1 MPLQKLQFRPGVN
14 RETTNYANEGGFFSV
29 DKVRFRG
36 GYAQK
41 IGGWINSSSVDGSTF
56 FGVPRSLWNWVS
68 LDNQNLLAVGTNQKY
83 YVELGGNY
91 NDVTPL
97 ESTVSLTLNPFT
109 TVSGSRSISVKS
121 NSHGTSVGSFVTFTG
136 ASTMVIG
143 SVTTVIN
150 GEFEIISVPSSDSFT
165 IFGSTIFSASV
176 TGGGSHVIAAYQIDA
191 GNAINTSQVG
201 WGGPPWGFGG
211 WGSEDPEGI
220 PLRLWSQFNYGN
232 DLIFAER
239 RGNIYYWELDT
250 TSWTRAIT
258 LADEANSI
266 VKFSTTGTAASGA
279 TTIVVADATGINTG
293 SVISGTNIPSGTFVT
308 TSWTGNTS
316 VTISAATTGSLTN
329 SAINFSYAG
338 LHVPRQVNFIV
349 SSPVNDFTICFGS
362 NPYSPIDFTTDFD
375 PLLVRWSDQD
385 LPWEWVPETTNQS
398 GEQRL
403 SNGSEIVAGI
413 GTRQEILVLT
423 DTSVYSM
430 QYLGPPFVWGF
441 NLLDQDISIA
451 SQNAIVSVNNTV
463 YWMGNDKFFVYDGR
477 VNTLPCSI
485 RQHIF
490 SNINTTQSTQIC
502 GGNNEAYSEI
512 WWFYPGTDSDVNN
525 NFVIY
530 NYLEQTWSYGTL
542 NRSAFAPQ
550 TIRKYAMM
558 SFGIQTS
565 YLDEALNSSNTTIN
579 VINVSSYPESGIV
592 QIDSEKISYT
602 GVDTANNSITGC
614 VRGVSGTT
622 AASHTIDTQV
632 SYIAPN
638 QVMFHEYG
646 WDDVSTGTAEPIEA
660 FIESSDFDIGEGD
673 TFQFVSRIIPD
684 VKFLGSS
691 TNTPSV
697 TLSLYPRNYPG
708 SAYGTASSNSVTA
721 TVVLPVEQYTEQVFT
736 RVRARQIAF
745 RIASS
750 ALGVAWQL
758 GAMRLDIRPD
768 GRR

>member
-41 IGGWINSSSVDGSTF
+41 IGGWINQSPEGVF

-83 YVELGGNY
+83 YVELGGTY
-91 NDVTPL
+91 NDITPL
-97 ESTVSLTLNPFT
+97 NTTVSLTLNPFT
-109 TVSGSRSISVKS
+109 SESGSRSISVKS
-121 NSHGTSVGSFVTFTG
+121 TAHGTTVGSFVTFTG
-136 ASTMVIG
+136 AATMVIG
-143 SVTTVIN
+143 STTTVIS
-150 GEFEIISVPSSDSFT
+150 GQYEVITVPSADSFT
-165 IFGSTIFSASV
+165 IFGSQIWSATV

-191 GNAINTSQVG
+191 GPAVYTAQVG
-201 WGGPPWGFGG
+201 WGGPPWGYGG
-211 WGSEDPEGI
+211 WGSADPQGV

-239 RGNIYYWELDT
+239 RGDIYYWTLDT
-250 TSWTRAIT
+250 SSWVRAVPLST
-258 LADEANSI
+258 EANGI
-266 VKFSTTGTAASGA
+266 VKFTTTGTAASGA

-293 SVISGTNIPSGTFVT
+293 SVITGTNIASGTYVT
-308 TSWTGNTS
+308 TAWTGNTS

-329 SAINFSYAG
+329 SALNFSYAG
-338 LHVPRQVNFIV
+338 RHVPGQVNLIV
-349 SSPVNDFTICFGS
+349 SSPVNDFTICLGS
-362 NPYSPIDFTTDFD
+362 TPYSPTDFLTDFD

-385 LPWEWVPETTNQS
+385 IPWEWVPETTNQS

-490 SNINTTQSTQIC
+490 SNINTDQTAQIC
-502 GGNNEAYSEI
+502 AGNNEAFSEV
-512 WWFYPGTDSDVNN
+512 WWFYPGTDSSVNN

-550 TIRKYAMM
+550 SIRKYAMM
-558 SFGIQTS
+558 AFGVQTS
-565 YLDEALNSSNTTIN
+565 YLSQAVNSSVAVIP
-579 VINVSSYPESGIV
+579 VINASSYPESGTV
-592 QIDSEKISYT
+592 QIDSEEITYT
-602 GVDTANNSITGC
+602 GTTANSFTGC
-614 VRGVSGTT
+614 VRGANGTV
-622 AASHTIDTQV
+622 AASHTIDTEV

-638 QVMFHEYG
+638 QIMFHEYG
-646 WDDVSTGTAEPIEA
+646 WDDVSTGTAEPIEC
-660 FIESSDFDIGEGD
+660 FIQSSDFDIGEGD

-684 VKFLGSS
+684 VKFLGSD
-691 TNTPSV
+691 TEENPTPAV

-708 SAYGTASSNSVTA
+708 SAYGTPDSDGVTA

-745 RIASS
+745 RIAST

-768 GRR
+768 GKR

>member
-41 IGGWINSSSVDGSTF
+41 IGGWVNASSVNGSTF

-68 LDNQNLLAVGTNQKY
+68 IANQNFLAVGTNQKY
-83 YVELGGNY
+83 YVELGGTY
-91 NDVTPL
+91 NDITPI
-97 ESTVSLTLNPFT
+97 ESSVSLTLNPFT
-109 TVSGSRSISVKS
+109 SQSGSRSFSVKATA
-121 NSHGTSVGSFVTFTG
+121 HGTSIGSFVTFTG
-136 ASTMVIG
+136 ATTMVIG
-143 SVTTVIN
+143 SVTTVIS
-150 GEFEIISVPSSDSFT
+150 GQYEVISVPSSDTFT
-165 IFGSTIFSASV
+165 IFGSAIWASTV
-176 TGGGSHVIAAYQIDA
+176 TGGGSHVVAEYQIDA
-191 GNAINTSQVG
+191 GLSVYTNQVG
-201 WGGPPWGFGG
+201 WGGPPWGYGG
-211 WGSEDPEGI
+211 WGSNEPQGVS
-220 PLRLWSQFNYGN
+220 LRLWSEFNYGD

-239 RGNIYYWELDT
+239 RGDIYYWTMDT
-250 TSWTRAIT
+250 VSWSRAIS
-258 LADEANSI
+258 LSEKANGI

-293 SVISGTNIPSGTFVT
+293 SVISGSNIPSGTFVT

-329 SAINFSYAG
+329 SALNFSYAG
-338 LHVPRQVNFIV
+338 RHVPGEVNLIV
-349 SSPVNDFTICFGS
+349 GSPVNDFTICLGS
-362 NPYSPIDFTTDFD
+362 TPYDPTDFVTDFD

-385 LPWEWVPETTNQS
+385 APWEWVPETTNQS

-403 SNGSEIVAGI
+403 ASGSEIVAGI

-451 SQNAIVSVNNTV
+451 SQNAVVSVNNTV
-463 YWMGNDKFFVYDGR
+463 YWMGTDKFFVYDGR
-477 VNTLPCSI
+477 VSTLPCSI

-490 SNINTTQSTQIC
+490 SNINSDQTAQIC
-502 GGNNEAYSEI
+502 GGNNEAFSEV
-512 WWFYPGTDSDVNN
+512 WWFYPSADSDVNN

-530 NYLEQTWSYGTL
+530 NYIEQIWSYGTL

-558 SFGIQTS
+558 GFGIQTS
-565 YLDEALNSSNTTIN
+565 YLSQAIDSSVTTIPI
-579 VINVSSYPESGIV
+579 INASSYPESGTV
-592 QIDSEKISYT
+592 QIDSEKITYT
-602 GVDTANNSITGC
+602 GVNANSLTGC
-614 VRGVSGTT
+614 IRGVSGTT
-622 AASHTIDTQV
+622 AASHFIDTQV
-632 SYIAPN
+632 SYVAPN
-638 QVMFHEYG
+638 QVMFHERG
-646 WDDVSTGTAEPIEA
+646 WDDVSTGTPEPIEA
-660 FIESSDFDIGEGD
+660 FIQSSDFDIGEGD

-691 TNTPSV
+691 TSTPAV

-708 SAYGTASSNSVTA
+708 SAYGTPDSDAVTA
-721 TVVLPVEQYTEQVFT
+721 TVVLPIEQYTEQVFT

-768 GRR
+768 GKR

>member
-41 IGGWINSSSVDGSTF
+41 IGGWINQSPEGTF

-83 YVELGGNY
+83 YVELGGTY
-91 NDVTPL
+91 HDITPL

-109 TVSGSRSISVKS
+109 TVSGSKSIRVQSTA
-121 NSHGTSVGSFVTFTG
+121 HGTTIGSFVTFTG
-136 ASTMVIG
+136 AATMVIG
-143 SVTTVIN
+143 STTTVIS
-150 GEFEIISVPSSDSFT
+150 GQYEVISVPNADSFT
-165 IFGSTIFSASV
+165 IFGSQIWSSSV
-176 TGGGSHVIAAYQIDA
+176 TGGGSHVVAAYQIDA
-191 GNAINTSQVG
+191 GAAVYTTQVG

-211 WGSEDPEGI
+211 WGSPDPQGVS
-220 PLRLWSQFNYGN
+220 LRLWSQYNYGN

-239 RGNIYYWELDT
+239 RGDIYYWTLDT
-250 TSWTRAIT
+250 SSWTRAVPLST
-258 LADEANSI
+258 EANGV

-279 TTIVVADATGINTG
+279 TTIVVADASGINTG
-293 SVISGTNIPSGTFVT
+293 SVITGTNIADGTYVT
-308 TSWTGNTS
+308 TAWTGNTS

-329 SAINFSYAG
+329 SALNFSYAG
-338 LHVPRQVNFIV
+338 RHVPGQVNLV
-349 SSPVNDFTICFGS
+349 VGSPVNDFTICLGAT
-362 NPYSPIDFTTDFD
+362 PYDPTDFTTDFD

-385 LPWEWVPETTNQS
+385 TPWEWVPETTNQS

-403 SNGSEIVAGI
+403 ANGSEIVTGI

-423 DTSVYSM
+423 DTSIYSM

-477 VNTLPCSI
+477 VSTLPCSI

-490 SNINTTQSTQIC
+490 SNINSDQTAQIC
-502 GGNNEAYSEI
+502 AGNNEAFSEV
-512 WWFYPGTDSDVNN
+512 WWFYPGTGSNVNN

-550 TIRKYAMM
+550 SIRKYAMM
-558 SFGIQTS
+558 AFGVQTN
-565 YLDEALNSSNTTIN
+565 YLSSAVISTSTSLPLIN
-579 VINVSSYPESGIV
+579 AASYPNTGVV
-592 QIDSEKISYT
+592 QIDSEKIAYASRT
-602 GVDTANNSITGC
+602 ETSLGNLT
-614 VRGVSGTT
+614 RGVGGTV
-622 AASHTIDTQV
+622 AASHSVDSTV
-632 SYIAPN
+632 SLTAPN
-638 QVMFHEYG
+638 QVMFHERG
-646 WDDVSTGTAEPIEA
+646 WDDVSTGTAEPIEC
-660 FIESSDFDIGEGD
+660 FIQSSDFDIGEGD

-684 VKFLGSS
+684 VKFLGSD
-691 TNTPSV
+691 TEENPTPAV

-708 SAYGTASSNSVTA
+708 SAYGTPDSDGVTA

-745 RIASS
+745 RIAST

-768 GRR
+768 GKR